1 MPKQASPAPRHESL
15 AALRQLT
22 LKAKPK
28 LDKAELAELSVAQLR
43 DELLACDPV
52 NTDWVIQINRVS
64 CLSHALCFRASSPGF
79 LQRDLLLIQA
89 VLVIAAFGRSITN
102 RSLIGRCILRCIT
115 EVASNVVLLLCLGGA

>member
-1 MPKQASPAPRHESL
+1 M
-15 AALRQLT
+15 

-64 CLSHALCFRASSPGF
+64 SS
-79 LQRDLLLIQA
+79 
-89 VLVIAAFGRSITN
+89 VHV
-102 RSLIGRCILRCIT
+102 
-115 EVASNVVLLLCLGGA
+115 LCLKTAACM

>member
-1 MPKQASPAPRHESL
+1 M
-15 AALRQLT
+15 

-64 CLSHALCFRASSPGF
+64 LSVHALCLKQSSKHMG
-79 LQRDLLLIQA
+79 LC
-89 VLVIAAFGRSITN
+89 VLYGKQHTLYIPFFEKDESTPLGM
-102 RSLIGRCILRCIT
+102 
-115 EVASNVVLLLCLGGA
+115 VASTSVSFEIA

>member
-15 AALRQLT
+15 AALRQLL

-28 LDKAELAELSVAQLR
+28 LDKAELAELSVTQLR

-64 CLSHALCFRASSPGF
+64 GRRPYLAHASFTPCPCISPYT
-79 LQRDLLLIQA
+79 RLL
-89 VLVIAAFGRSITN
+89 
-102 RSLIGRCILRCIT
+102 
-115 EVASNVVLLLCLGGA
+115 VAYKY